1 MYKGIYIALSGA
13 LLKQKH
19 MDIFAQNIANASTPG
34 YKKQR
39 ISFKD
44 YLIPVENRLD
54 PTKEGRIMTEISKI
68 NTDFSSGS
76 LITTGNP
83 LDLAINGEGFFVLEG
98 DRYTRNGNFKISSDG
113 YLATQDGIKVLG
125 EGGPIAVQGGKIDIS
140 TDGEVFVDDI
150 SVGVIRIVDFD
161 NKEKLK
167 KQDGGVFVSEE
178 PGHEVNAEIIQGYLE
193 ASNVEVIREMVQM
206 ITSLREFE
214 AYQKMIHAFDE
225 ATAKTVNEM
234 GK

>member
-44 YLIPVENRLD
+44 YLIPAENRITPSED
-54 PTKEGRIMTEISKI
+54 GRILTETSKI
-68 NTDFSSGS
+68 TTDFSSGT
-76 LITTGNP
+76 LISTGNP
-83 LDLAINGEGFFVLEG
+83 MDMAINGEGFFVLEG
-98 DRYTRNGNFKISSDG
+98 NRYTRNGNFKISSDG

-178 PGHEVNAEIIQGYLE
+178 PGREANAEIIQGYLE